1 MFKTFF
7 ENDAFNFKVQSMLG
21 ELRSGCGDA
30 GEIFSAVAEI
40 TDGDDTSWVAQW
52 QALGDRVAEIAQEAA
67 AKGHSVSARDAYLRA
82 SAYYAAVLEAVDG
95 VDNAD
100 AALDSAFAAHRAC
113 FDEYVSR
120 LDLPATKVE
129 IPYEGSTMPGYFFA
143 VAATEGTPHPTV
155 ILTNGSDGAVTSM
168 LGLVNAARDRGYNA
182 LIYDGPG
189 QQSMLFE
196 RGIPFRPDWEAVITP
211 IVDFLT
217 TRPDVDADRLALYGW
232 SQAGY
237 WVPRA
242 VAFEHRIAA
251 AVADPGVVDVSTSWI
266 AQSPPELVKLLA
278 DNDRATFD
286 QYMAIGVSSATPAQ
300 QQVFAWRGK
309 PYGITDP
316 YDLYK
321 AAEGYTLGDVTTQ
334 IVTPLLVTDPEG
346 EQFWPGQSQQLY
358 DALPGPKSL
367 VKFTAAEG
375 ADRHCEPM
383 GRALLEQRVFDWLDE
398 TLA

>member
-1 MFKTFF
+1 MTQSFF
-7 ENDAFNFKVQSMLG
+7 TNDAFNFKVQSMLG
-21 ELRSGCGDA
+21 ELRTGCGDA
-30 GEIFSAVAEI
+30 GEIFTAVAKI
-40 TDGDDTSWVAQW
+40 TDGDDTSWVTEW
-52 QALGDRVAEIAQEAA
+52 QALGDRVAQVAKDAA
-67 AKGHSVSARDAYLRA
+67 AKNHRVSARDAYLRA

-100 AALDSAFAAHRAC
+100 VALKTAFTAHRAC
-113 FDEYVSR
+113 FDEYVAR
-120 LDLPATKVE
+120 LEVPAEKVA
-129 IPYEGSTMPGYFFA
+129 IPYEDTPMPGYYFA
-143 VAATEGTPHPTV
+143 ASANGKPRPTV
-155 ILTNGSDGAVTSM
+155 ILTNGSDGSVTSM
-168 LGLVNAARDRGYNA
+168 LGLVNAARDRGYSS

-196 RGIPFRPDWEAVITP
+196 HQIPFRPDWEAVVSP

-217 TRPDVDADRLALYGW
+217 ARSDVDTDRLALYGW

-237 WVPRA
+237 WVPRS

-266 AQSPPELVKLLA
+266 AQSPPELVKLLES
-278 DNDRATFD
+278 NDRTTFD
-286 QYMAIGVSSATPAQ
+286 QYMSIGMSSATPAQ

-321 AAEGYTLGDVTTQ
+321 AAEGYALGDVTKQ
-334 IVTPLLVTDPEG
+334 ITTPLLVTDPEG
-346 EQFWPGQSQQLY
+346 EQFWPGQSQELY
-358 DALPGPKSL
+358 DTLPGKKTL

-383 GRALLEQRVFDWLDE
+383 GRSLLEQRVFDWLDE

>member
-1 MFKTFF
+1 MSQIFF
-7 ENDAFNFKVQSMLG
+7 QNDAFNFKVQCMLG
-21 ELRSGCGDA
+21 ELRTGCGDA
-30 GEIFSAVAEI
+30 GEIFRAIAGI
-40 TDGDDTSWVAQW
+40 TDGDHASWVTQW
-52 QALGDRVAEIAQEAA
+52 QALGDRVAKIAHDAA
-67 AKGHSVSARDAYLRA
+67 AKGHSVSARDANLRA

-95 VDNAD
+95 VENAEV
-100 AALDSAFAAHRAC
+100 ALTTAFTAHRAC
-113 FDEYVSR
+113 FDEYIAR
-120 LDLPATKVE
+120 LDPPATKIA
-129 IPYEGSTMPGYFFA
+129 IPYAGSTMPGYFFA
-143 VAATEGTPHPTV
+143 AASDGMPRPTV
-155 ILTNGSDGAVTSM
+155 ILTNGSDGSVTSL

-196 RGIPFRPDWEAVITP
+196 HQIPFRPDWEAVITP
-211 IVDFLT
+211 IVDFLAART
-217 TRPDVDADRLALYGW
+217 DVDADRLALYGW

-278 DNDRATFD
+278 ENDRATFD
-286 QYMAIGVSSATPAQ
+286 QYMAVGISSATPAQ

-309 PYGITDP
+309 PYGLTDP

-321 AAEGYTLGDVTTQ
+321 AAEGYALGDVTKQ
-334 IVTPLLVTDPEG
+334 ITTPMLVTDPEG
-346 EQFWPGQSQQLY
+346 EQFWPGQSRQLY

-367 VKFTAAEG
+367 VKFTADEG

-383 GRALLEQRVFDWLDE
+383 GRSLVEQRIFDWLDE
-398 TLA
+398 TLS